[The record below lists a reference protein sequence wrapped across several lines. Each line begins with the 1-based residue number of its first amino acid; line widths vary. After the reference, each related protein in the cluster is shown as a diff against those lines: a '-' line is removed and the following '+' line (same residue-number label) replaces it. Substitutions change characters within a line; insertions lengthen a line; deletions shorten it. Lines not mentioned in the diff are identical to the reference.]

1 MKLGR
6 YEIDNIYDEDCY
18 KAIKDIPDKSVDLI
32 VTDPPYEWQ
41 RGGEMTGL
49 FRKGVSSRKFMYQ
62 IENSKIDKGIDWN
75 ILDEFVR
82 VLKKINIYIWCNKDQ
97 LYKYMEYFVGKKQCY
112 FEIIIWN
119 KTNITPLCGN
129 KYLTDKEYCLF
140 FREKGV
146 PILGSYDTKKTVYI
160 SSANRDDKD
169 KFEHPTIKPMQIIKN
184 LIINSSNESDI
195 VLDCFAGSGTT
206 LVAAKD
212 LGRHYIGFE
221 IDKKWY
227 DIAKNRLNKVDAN
240 GQMNM
245 FLV

>member
-6 YEIDNIYDEDCY
+6 YEIDNIYNEDCY

-184 LIINSSNESDI
+184 LIINSSNENDI

-227 DIAKNRLNKVDAN
+227 DIAKNRLNKVDAS